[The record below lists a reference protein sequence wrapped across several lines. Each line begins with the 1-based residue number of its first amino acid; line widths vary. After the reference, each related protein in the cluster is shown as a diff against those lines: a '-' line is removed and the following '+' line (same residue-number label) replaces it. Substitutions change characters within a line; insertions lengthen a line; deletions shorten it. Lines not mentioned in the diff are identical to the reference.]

1 MSNVLQHQHQ
11 TMKTA
16 AEIMINL
23 KDLFGHK
30 NRSARNLAI
39 KKLMNV
45 RMTDSTP
52 VRDHVLMMMGH
63 LAKIKTL
70 GGSLDADSQLDIV
83 LHSLSSKF
91 EQFRLNFLMVKKEV
105 TLAELLID
113 LQAAEL
119 LQKNGF
125 EVHMA
130 DVRASSSG
138 VKKKKRF
145 VPKKAA
151 NVAPK
156 VKKLKPKIPPEEF
169 KSKTKCF
176 KCGQSGHWKSVCPN
190 KKVKRGI
197 SHTLVVET
205 CLATCSAH
213 SWVVDT
219 GATDHVCMSLQGFL
233 VKRQLSDDEITVYM
247 GNATRVAAVAVGD
260 VVVPFSIDRTLV
272 LRNCLYVPGFRRN
285 LFSVSRLFMDGYSV
299 SFDGKV
305 VIFSGKY
312 FIFSGTLDGQLY
324 ILKPVFDTAQ
334 KQLLNTSIIN
344 SNKRKEPSK
353 LNQNYLWHLR
363 LGHINLKRIQRLVND
378 GPLSSFV
385 LESFPLCE
393 SCFEGKMTK
402 RTF

>member
-1 MSNVLQHQHQ
+1 
-11 TMKTA
+11 
-16 AEIMINL
+16 
-23 KDLFGHK
+23 
-30 NRSARNLAI
+30 
-39 KKLMNV
+39 MNA

-52 VRDHVLMMMGH
+52 VRDHVLTMMGH
-63 LAKIKTL
+63 LVEIETL

-83 LHSLSSKF
+83 LHSLSSKL
-91 EQFRLNFLMVKKEV
+91 EQFRLNFLMVKKDV

-113 LQAAEL
+113 IQAAEL
-119 LQKNGF
+119 LQKNSS

-156 VKKLKPKIPPEEF
+156 VKKLKAKTPPEEF

-176 KCGQSGHWKSVCPN
+176 KCGHSGHWKSVCPN
-190 KKVKRGI
+190 KKIKRGI

-213 SWVVDT
+213 SWLVDT

-233 VKRQLSDDEITVYM
+233 VKRHLSEDEITVYM
-247 GNATRVAAVAVGD
+247 GNATKVAAVAVGD
-260 VVVPFSIDRTLV
+260 VILPFSSDRTLV
-272 LRNCLYVPGFRRN
+272 LRDCPYVPGFRQN
-285 LFSVSRLFMDGYSV
+285 LISVSKLFMDGYSV
-299 SFDGKV
+299 SFDDKV
-305 VIFSGKY
+305 VVFSGKR
-312 FIFSGTLDGQLY
+312 FICSGTLNGKLY
-324 ILKPVFDTAQ
+324 ILKPTFNTSP
-334 KQLLNTSIIN
+334 KKFLNTSIIN
-344 SNKRKEPSK
+344 SNKRKEPSG
-353 LNQNYLWHLR
+353 LNQTYLWHLR

-378 GPLSSFV
+378 GPLYSLV

-393 SCFEGKMTK
+393 FCLEGKMTK